1 MQFLLLVL
9 VFGVVLMRKAE
20 AKTAPGRAELEALA
34 ARIARAE
41 GLPDAVPFLAL
52 IDTESAWD
60 HQAKNCAGGDGQRG
74 CAWGLPQIT
83 LQTAHE
89 MDARQPTRWRTVDPE
104 RRGAALLQHPEIAL
118 TLGARYFFGAYLIA
132 KSEFPADPWSDAA
145 ARYNAGWGRG
155 LLTAPRSTLENYV
168 PRFERNLARR
178 RRGAV

>member
-1 MQFLLLVL
+1 MPLLLVL
-9 VFGVVLMRKAE
+9 FLGVVMLKRE
-20 AKTAPGRAELEALA
+20 TKTGPSRVELEALA

-52 IDTESAWD
+52 IDIESAWD

-83 LQTAHE
+83 LQTAYE
-89 MDARQPTRWRTVDPE
+89 MDERKPTRWRENDPA
-104 RRGAALLQHPEIAL
+104 RQGAALLQHPEIAL
-118 TLGARYFFGAYLIA
+118 TLGARYFQGAYLIA
-132 KSEFPADPWSDAA
+132 KSENPGALWSDAA

-155 LLTAPRSTLENYV
+155 LRAAPRSTLETYV
-168 PRFERNLARR
+168 PRFERALNR